1 MANRSAIFSSNV
13 PGGPQN
19 IVDFAKHPYDVYFI
33 DSSNSSASNAA
44 GYGNSPDIPL
54 ASIDYLFSLA
64 TAGKKVVGYVLPGHT
79 ETYSTTG
86 TKMTADKAGVHII
99 GLGKGSNRPTITFGH
114 VDATWVIS
122 AANITIENF
131 LFATS
136 VDSVVTYGT
145 ISGADFKMVDCEW
158 RDTTDI
164 EVITDWTVTGDRP
177 QFINCNKSGYTG
189 GDANVRCLSF
199 AGVDG
204 ALIKDCNFATK
215 VTTAVIGFVTTA
227 CTNMIIDN
235 CKFGV
240 NGTTD
245 YSKNVVDT
253 IGGSTWIVTKGYDIG
268 AGSKFSGGSGGAL
281 AGDDVGAVATAVTN
295 LQTDLGDY
303 SGRTNLQSKLA
314 LDGNP
319 DVAGATTWSALIGFN
334 GTYDSTLGTKVT
346 RAKADVLDSV
356 QNAIFDVTGDVLIT
370 HIEGLI
376 EDGAVDNEA
385 VNTKLIWNSTT
396 YGDTD
401 ICANLDLDSA
411 AVGTKLGIT
420 GTFTDA
426 LQSDANGALKLQ
438 DPITLKGGGTI
449 DILTGADGG
458 GDNSAT
464 VSFVIYYKKMS
475 SDGAISASA

>member
-33 DSSNSSASNAA
+33 DSSNSNASDAA
-44 GYGNSPDIPL
+44 GSGNSPDIPL

-122 AANITIENF
+122 AANITIENI
-131 LFATS
+131 LFVTS
-136 VDSVVTYGT
+136 IDSVVTYGT
-145 ISGADFKMVDCEW
+145 ISGADFKMIDCEW

-164 EVITDWTVTGDRP
+164 EVITDWTITGDRP

-189 GDANVRCLSF
+189 GDANVRCLSL

-204 ALIKDCNFATK
+204 ALIKDCNFITK

-227 CTNMIIDN
+227 CTNTIIDN

-253 IGGSTWIVTKGYDIG
+253 IGGSIWLVTKGYDIG
-268 AGSKFSGGSGGAL
+268 AGSKFSGGSGN
-281 AGDDVGAVATAVTN
+281 DTSN
-295 LQTDLGDY
+295 SY
-303 SGRTNLQSKLA
+303 S
-314 LDGNP
+314 P
-319 DVAGATTWSALIGFN
+319 
-334 GTYDSTLGTKVT
+334 LGTKVI

-356 QNAIFDVTGDVLIT
+356 QNAIFDVTGDVLVT

-376 EDGAVDNEA
+376 EDGAVDNET

-449 DILTGADGG
+449 DILSGADGG

-464 VSFVIYYKKMS
+464 VSFIIYYKKMS

>member
-1 MANRSAIFSSNV
+1 LANRSAIFSSNV

-33 DSSNSSASNAA
+33 DSSNSNANDAA
-44 GYGNSPDIPL
+44 GSGNSPDIPL

-114 VDATWVIS
+114 ADATWVIS
-122 AANITIENF
+122 AANITIENI
-131 LFATS
+131 LFVTS
-136 VDSVVTYGT
+136 IDSVVTYGT
-145 ISGADFKMVDCEW
+145 ISGADFKMIDCEW

-253 IGGSTWIVTKGYDIG
+253 IGGSSWIVTKGYDIG
-268 AGSKFSGGSGGAL
+268 AGAKFSGGSGN
-281 AGDDVGAVATAVTN
+281 DISN
-295 LQTDLGDY
+295 SYSPLG
-303 SGRTNLQSKLA
+303 
-314 LDGNP
+314 
-319 DVAGATTWSALIGFN
+319 I
-334 GTYDSTLGTKVT
+334 KVT

-356 QNAIFDVTGDVLIT
+356 QNSIFDVTGDVLVT

-376 EDGAVDNEA
+376 EDGAVDTET
-385 VNTKLIWNSTT
+385 VNTKLIWSSTS

-401 ICANLDLDSA
+401 ICGNLDLTAA

-426 LQSDANGALKLQ
+426 LQADANGALKLQ

-449 DILTGADGG
+449 DILSGADGG

-464 VSFVIYYKKMS
+464 VSFIIYYKKMS

>member
-1 MANRSAIFSSNV
+1 LANRSAIFSSNV

-33 DSSNSSASNAA
+33 DSSNSSASDAA

-131 LFATS
+131 LFVTS

-145 ISGADFKMVDCEW
+145 ISGADFKMIDCEW

-189 GDANVRCLSF
+189 GNANVRCLSF

-204 ALIKDCNFATK
+204 ALIKDCNFITK

-227 CTNMIIDN
+227 CTNTIIDN

-253 IGGSTWIVTKGYDIG
+253 IGGSTWLVTKSYDIG
-268 AGSKFSGGSGGAL
+268 AGSKFSGGSGKAL
-281 AGDDVGAVATAVTN
+281 SN
-295 LQTDLGDY
+295 NYSPLG
-303 SGRTNLQSKLA
+303 
-314 LDGNP
+314 
-319 DVAGATTWSALIGFN
+319 I
-334 GTYDSTLGTKVT
+334 KVT
-346 RAKADVLDSV
+346 RAKADVLDNV
-356 QNAIFDVTGDVLIT
+356 QNSIFDITGDVLVT

-376 EDGAVDNEA
+376 EDGAVDTET
-385 VNTKLIWNSTT
+385 VNTKLIWSSTS

-401 ICANLDLDSA
+401 ICANLDLTAA

-426 LQSDANGALKLQ
+426 LQADANGALKLQ

-449 DILTGADGG
+449 DILSGADGG
-458 GDNSAT
+458 GDHSAT
-464 VSFVIYYKKMS
+464 VSFIIYYKKMS

>member
-1 MANRSAIFSSNV
+1 LANRSAIFSSNV

-33 DSSNSSASNAA
+33 DSSNSGASDAA

-86 TKMTADKAGVHII
+86 TKMTGDKAGVHII

-131 LFATS
+131 LFVTS

-145 ISGADFKMVDCEW
+145 ISGADFKMIDCEW

-189 GDANVRCLSF
+189 GNANVRCLSF

-204 ALIKDCNFATK
+204 ALIKDCNFITK
-215 VTTAVIGFVTTA
+215 VTTAVVGFVTTA
-227 CTNMIIDN
+227 CTNTIIDN

-253 IGGSTWIVTKGYDIG
+253 IGGSTWLVTKSYDIG
-268 AGSKFSGGSGGAL
+268 AGSKFSGGSGKAL
-281 AGDDVGAVATAVTN
+281 SN
-295 LQTDLGDY
+295 SYSPLG
-303 SGRTNLQSKLA
+303 
-314 LDGNP
+314 
-319 DVAGATTWSALIGFN
+319 I
-334 GTYDSTLGTKVT
+334 KVT
-346 RAKADVLDSV
+346 RAKADVLDNV
-356 QNAIFDVTGDVLIT
+356 QNSIFDITGDVLVT

-376 EDGAVDNEA
+376 EDGAVDTET
-385 VNTKLIWNSTT
+385 VNTKLIWSSTS

-401 ICANLDLDSA
+401 ICANLDLTAA

-426 LQSDANGALKLQ
+426 LQADANGALKLQ

-449 DILTGADGG
+449 DILSGADGG
-458 GDNSAT
+458 GDHSAT
-464 VSFVIYYKKMS
+464 VSFIIYYKKMS

>member
-1 MANRSAIFSSNV
+1 LANRSAIFSSNV

-33 DSSNSSASNAA
+33 DSSNSNASDAA
-44 GYGNSPDIPL
+44 GSGNSPDIPL

-122 AANITIENF
+122 AANITIENI
-131 LFATS
+131 LFVTS
-136 VDSVVTYGT
+136 IDSVVTYGT
-145 ISGADFKMVDCEW
+145 ISGADFKMIDCEW

-177 QFINCNKSGYTG
+177 QFINCNKNGYTG
-189 GDANVRCLSF
+189 GNANVRCISL

-204 ALIKDCNFATK
+204 ALIKDCNFITK

-227 CTNMIIDN
+227 CTNTIIDN

-253 IGGSTWIVTKGYDIG
+253 IGGSTWLVTKGYDIG
-268 AGSKFSGGSGGAL
+268 TGSKFSGGSGN
-281 AGDDVGAVATAVTN
+281 DTSN
-295 LQTDLGDY
+295 SY
-303 SGRTNLQSKLA
+303 S
-314 LDGNP
+314 P
-319 DVAGATTWSALIGFN
+319 
-334 GTYDSTLGTKVT
+334 LGTKVI

-356 QNAIFDVTGDVLIT
+356 QNAIFDVTGDVLVT

-376 EDGAVDNEA
+376 EDGAVDNET

-449 DILTGADGG
+449 DILSGADGG

-464 VSFVIYYKKMS
+464 VSFIIYYKKMS

>member
-1 MANRSAIFSSNV
+1 LANRSAIFSSNV

-33 DSSNSSASNAA
+33 DSSNSNASDAA
-44 GYGNSPDIPL
+44 GSGNSPDIPL

-131 LFATS
+131 LFVTS
-136 VDSVVTYGT
+136 IDSVVTYGT
-145 ISGADFKMVDCEW
+145 ISGADFKMIDCEW

-177 QFINCNKSGYTG
+177 QFINCNKNGYTG
-189 GDANVRCLSF
+189 GNANVRCISL

-204 ALIKDCNFATK
+204 ALIKDCNFITK

-227 CTNMIIDN
+227 CTNTIIDN

-253 IGGSTWIVTKGYDIG
+253 IGGSTWLVTKGYDIG
-268 AGSKFSGGSGGAL
+268 TGSKFSGGSAN
-281 AGDDVGAVATAVTN
+281 DTSN
-295 LQTDLGDY
+295 SY
-303 SGRTNLQSKLA
+303 S
-314 LDGNP
+314 P
-319 DVAGATTWSALIGFN
+319 
-334 GTYDSTLGTKVT
+334 LGTKVI

-356 QNAIFDVTGDVLIT
+356 QNAIFDVTGDVLVT

-376 EDGAVDNEA
+376 EDGAVDNET

-449 DILTGADGG
+449 DILSGADGG

-464 VSFVIYYKKMS
+464 VSFIIYYKKMS

>member
-33 DSSNSSASNAA
+33 DSSNSNASDAA
-44 GYGNSPDIPL
+44 GSGNSPDIPL

-122 AANITIENF
+122 AANITIENI
-131 LFATS
+131 LFVTS

-145 ISGADFKMVDCEW
+145 ISGADFKMIDCEW

-189 GDANVRCLSF
+189 GNANVRCISL

-204 ALIKDCNFATK
+204 ALIKDCNFITK

-227 CTNMIIDN
+227 CTNTIIDN

-253 IGGSTWIVTKGYDIG
+253 IGGSTWLLTKGYDIG
-268 AGSKFSGGSGGAL
+268 TGSKFCGGSAN
-281 AGDDVGAVATAVTN
+281 DISN
-295 LQTDLGDY
+295 SY
-303 SGRTNLQSKLA
+303 S
-314 LDGNP
+314 P
-319 DVAGATTWSALIGFN
+319 
-334 GTYDSTLGTKVT
+334 LGTKVI

-356 QNAIFDVTGDVLIT
+356 QNAIFDVTGDVLVT

-376 EDGAVDNEA
+376 EDGAVDNET

-449 DILTGADGG
+449 DILSGADGG

-464 VSFVIYYKKMS
+464 VSFIIYYKKMS
-475 SDGAISASA
+475 SDGAISESA

>member
-1 MANRSAIFSSNV
+1 LANRSAIFSSNV

-33 DSSNSSASNAA
+33 DSSNSSASDAA

-122 AANITIENF
+122 AANITIENI
-131 LFATS
+131 LFVTS

-145 ISGADFKMVDCEW
+145 ISGADFKMIDCEW

-164 EVITDWTVTGDRP
+164 EVITDWTITGDRP

-189 GDANVRCLSF
+189 GNANVRCLSF

-204 ALIKDCNFATK
+204 ALIKDCNFITK

-227 CTNMIIDN
+227 CTNTIIDN

-268 AGSKFSGGSGGAL
+268 AGSKFSGGSGKAL
-281 AGDDVGAVATAVTN
+281 SEDEKKG
-295 LQTDLGDY
+295 
-303 SGRTNLQSKLA
+303 
-314 LDGNP
+314 
-319 DVAGATTWSALIGFN
+319 I
-334 GTYDSTLGTKVT
+334 KVT
-346 RAKADVLDSV
+346 RAKAAVLDGV
-356 QNAIFDVTGDVLIT
+356 QNAIFTIAGGRVEIT
-370 HIEGLI
+370 HIEGEI
-376 EDGAVDNEA
+376 CDGAVDNESA
-385 VNTKLIWNSTT
+385 
-396 YGDTD
+396 DTQFIYNPTVGVTD
-401 ICANLDLDSA
+401 TNMC
-411 AVGTKLGIT
+411 AVGALDAAPVGTIFSIT
-420 GTFTDA
+420 GTLSDA
-426 LQSDANGALKLQ
+426 LQFGPS
-438 DPITLKGGGTI
+438 ITPMMAKSLVLAEGTI
-449 DILTGADGG
+449 DIKSEGDNDGT
-458 GDNSAT
+458 NSAT
-464 VSFVIYYKKMS
+464 VSFEIWYKPLDS
-475 SDGAISASA
+475 GATVTAVA

>member
-1 MANRSAIFSSNV
+1 LANRSAIFSSNV

-33 DSSNSSASNAA
+33 DSSNSSASDAA
-44 GYGNSPDIPL
+44 GYGNTPDIPL

-131 LFATS
+131 LFVTS

-145 ISGADFKMVDCEW
+145 ISGADFKMIDCEW

-177 QFINCNKSGYTG
+177 QFINCNKNGYTG
-189 GDANVRCLSF
+189 GNANVRCISL

-204 ALIKDCNFATK
+204 ALIKDCNFITK

-227 CTNMIIDN
+227 CTNTIIDN

-253 IGGSTWIVTKGYDIG
+253 IGGSTWLVTKSYDIG
-268 AGSKFSGGSGGAL
+268 TGSKFSGGSGGAL
-281 AGDDVGAVATAVTN
+281 AGDDVGSN
-295 LQTDLGDY
+295 
-303 SGRTNLQSKLA
+303 S
-314 LDGNP
+314 
-319 DVAGATTWSALIGFN
+319 
-334 GTYDSTLGTKVT
+334 TYDSRKGIKVT
-346 RAKADVLDSV
+346 RAKAAVLDGV
-356 QNAIFDVTGDVLIT
+356 QNAIFTIAGGRVEIT
-370 HIEGLI
+370 HIEGEI
-376 EDGAVDNEA
+376 CDGAVDNESA
-385 VNTKLIWNSTT
+385 
-396 YGDTD
+396 DTQFIYNPTVGATD
-401 ICANLDLDSA
+401 TNMC
-411 AVGTKLGIT
+411 AVGALDAAPVGTIFSIT
-420 GTFTDA
+420 GTLSDA
-426 LQSDANGALKLQ
+426 LQFGPS
-438 DPITLKGGGTI
+438 ITPMMAKSLVLAEGTI
-449 DILTGADGG
+449 DIKSEGDNDGT
-458 GDNSAT
+458 NSAT
-464 VSFVIYYKKMS
+464 VSFEIWYKPLDS
-475 SDGAISASA
+475 GATVTAVA

>member
-1 MANRSAIFSSNV
+1 LANRSAIFSSNV

-33 DSSNSSASNAA
+33 DSSNSGASDAA

-122 AANITIENF
+122 AANITIENI
-131 LFATS
+131 LFVTS

-145 ISGADFKMVDCEW
+145 ISGADFKMIDCEW

-164 EVITDWTVTGDRP
+164 EVITDWTITGDRP

-215 VTTAVIGFVTTA
+215 VTTAIIGFVTTA
-227 CTNMIIDN
+227 CTNTIIDN

-268 AGSKFSGGSGGAL
+268 VGSKFSGGSGKTL
-281 AGDDVGAVATAVTN
+281 SGDDVGSN
-295 LQTDLGDY
+295 
-303 SGRTNLQSKLA
+303 S
-314 LDGNP
+314 
-319 DVAGATTWSALIGFN
+319 
-334 GTYDSTLGTKVT
+334 TYDSRKGIKVT
-346 RAKADVLDSV
+346 RAKAAVLDGV
-356 QNAIFDVTGDVLIT
+356 QNAIFTIAGGRVEIT
-370 HIEGLI
+370 HIEGEI
-376 EDGAVDNEA
+376 CDGAVDNESA
-385 VNTKLIWNSTT
+385 DTQFIYNPTVGAT
-396 YGDTD
+396 DTD
-401 ICANLDLDSA
+401 MC
-411 AVGTKLGIT
+411 AVGALDAAPVGTIFSIT
-420 GTFTDA
+420 GTLADA
-426 LQSDANGALKLQ
+426 LQFGPS
-438 DPITLKGGGTI
+438 ITPMMAKSLVLAEGTI
-449 DILTGADGG
+449 DIKSEGDNDGT
-458 GDNSAT
+458 NSAT
-464 VSFVIYYKKMS
+464 VSFEIWYKPLDS
-475 SDGAISASA
+475 GATVTAVA